1 MGFKELIF
9 YMSTG
14 ETSKFKAVFNSTP
27 LNDGLY
33 FFLQLIY
40 RVYPEDAF
48 HYAIAMA
55 IKEKKTDEEIYKE
68 VLKSL
73 PEIKPFL
80 QKLTYIR
87 RTNLNLKKELQQQT
101 ANILSDRTTI
111 DGYLQLGGSYNY
123 TAALKKKAKIKGYI
137 MTPGEK
143 SINGSLEQH
152 ATLADRS
159 VDVVALYKGLH
170 FYTEEQLKSILGFA
184 GRVLRKGGA
193 IIIREYDVA
202 NEHRQLF
209 LDVIHSVINLAN
221 NVSWPVESKE
231 YRVFKPATE
240 WSSIIAA
247 YGFKDT
253 GKRLIQQ
260 KDPTLN
266 TLMAFV
272 KE

>member
-1 MGFKELIF
+1 
-9 YMSTG
+9 MSTG
-14 ETSKFKAVFNSTP
+14 ETSKFKTVFNSTP

-40 RVYPEDAF
+40 RLYPEDAF

-55 IKEKKTDEEIYKE
+55 IKEKKTDEDIYRE

-80 QKLTYIR
+80 QKLTYTR
-87 RTNLNLKKELQQQT
+87 RTNLKLKKELKQQT
-101 ANILSDRTTI
+101 ADILSGKTAI
-111 DGYLQLGGSYNY
+111 DGYLQLGGSHNY
-123 TAALKKKAKIKGYI
+123 IGALKKKAKIKGYV
-137 MTPGEK
+137 MMPGVKGIE
-143 SINGSLEQH
+143 NLEQH
-152 ATLADRS
+152 ATITDES
-159 VDVVALYKGLH
+159 VDVVALYNGLH
-170 FYTEEQLKSILGFA
+170 FYTEEQLRDIMGFIN
-184 GRVLRKGGA
+184 RVLRKGGLV
-193 IIIREYDVA
+193 IIREYDVV

-221 NVSWPVESKE
+221 NVQWPVENKE
-231 YRVFKPATE
+231 HRVFKPATE
-240 WSSIIAA
+240 WSSIITA